1 MADKAIAEPAQLTV
15 EDAPGA
21 SREIRRIITI
31 AKRTLMQWRVFAV
44 AMTLGVLAAG
54 TVIVLRKP
62 SYRSESVVH
71 YKEGIRGSYLGNES
85 GTRMRTLG
93 TRLKEM
99 LMARPQLEVMVDE
112 FGLYQK
118 TKEKE
123 GYVAAVDEFRKDIQ
137 FKARALDTFW
147 ISYKG
152 KSPEQVQQVTARLA
166 DSLIQE
172 NARLGIEQ
180 AKVQSEF
187 MSAARQQ
194 SVEGLKT
201 KERDLARFLATHPEF
216 ALDSAVAAGGAA
228 QGATIRAAAAKEQSL
243 GGLDAGL
250 AGLQRQA
257 ARIRV
262 TLETGNLT
270 TPEVAAADPALVAA
284 EQQAAGRVSSAQA
297 ELAQARSRFTD
308 AHPDV
313 SLAKNKV
320 AKAQSGLTKAKAAT
334 QASKAAAQSA
344 IEGTYDS
351 PEVKRQKLK
360 KQLRDLEAQ
369 IAARKGAGTKGED
382 DDSAE
387 VASAASRVVALETQW
402 ARLNREAADARERVD
417 DLERKAFR
425 AQLEASSA
433 LGGYGATISVI
444 DPAFKPTRP
453 NPPGKTLIM
462 LMGLAAAFAIALVI
476 SLIRALLDDRIYDVN
491 DLARISPV
499 LAVVPRVAT
508 KRWWK
513 RG

>member
-1 MADKAIAEPAQLTV
+1 MAEKAIAQPAQLTV

-21 SREIRRIITI
+21 SREIRRILTI
-31 AKRTLMQWRVFAV
+31 AQRTLLQWRVFAI

-54 TVIVLRKP
+54 AVIVIRKP
-62 SYRSESVVH
+62 SYRSETVVH
-71 YKEGIRGSYLGNES
+71 YQEGIRGSYLGNET
-85 GTRMRTLG
+85 GTHMRTLG
-93 TRLKEM
+93 TRLREM
-99 LMARPQLEVMVDE
+99 LLARPQLEVMIDE

-194 SVEGLKT
+194 SVEGLKG
-201 KERDLARFLATHPEF
+201 KERELAKFLALHPEF
-216 ALDSAVAAGGAA
+216 ALDTAATTGGGA
-228 QGATIRAAAAKEQSL
+228 QGATIRAAAAKEQEL
-243 GGLDAGL
+243 GGADAGL

-262 TLETGNLT
+262 TLETGDLT
-270 TPEVAAADPALVAA
+270 TPQVATADPALVAE
-284 EQQAAGRVSSAQA
+284 EQQAASRLSAAQA
-297 ELAQARSRFTD
+297 ELAQAKSRFTD

-313 SLAKNKV
+313 QLAQKKV
-320 AKAQSGLTKAKAAT
+320 AKAQADLTKAKAAT
-334 QASKAAAQSA
+334 EASKAASQSA

-360 KQLRDLEAQ
+360 KQLRDLDAQ
-369 IAARKGAGTKGED
+369 IAARKKALSKGDED
-382 DDSAE
+382 E
-387 VASAASRVVALETQW
+387 VEEVSGAASKVVALETQW
-402 ARLNREAADARERVD
+402 ARLNREANDARERVD

-444 DPAFKPTRP
+444 DPAFKPSRP
-453 NPPGKTLIM
+453 TPPGKTLIM
-462 LMGLAAAFAIALVI
+462 LMGLVGAFAIALVI
-476 SLIRALLDDRIYDVN
+476 ALIRALLDDRIYDVN

-499 LAVVPRVAT
+499 LAVVPRNAP